1 MATLDDLN
9 ETFDVWGKA
18 GDTPLVFKDTEGNVL
33 EIAHIEATENGT
45 MELTMEVEPESR
57 EVHASN
63 RWGDDDV

>member
-18 GDTPLVFKDTEGNVL
+18 GDTPLVFKDTEGNIL
-33 EIAHIEATENGT
+33 EIAHMEATESGT

-57 EVHASN
+57 EVVASG
-63 RWGDDDV
+63 RWRTEE